1 MNMKGILLRCQVF
14 KAVLVFVC
22 WLCFPFLGV
31 YAEPFDAEKFKRD
44 VREHRRLITGGL
56 ALSRDDGRDWFRSRS
71 PWLPFLE
78 KQVSEVLSPGER
90 RLLDA
95 ALRNR
100 ECGEVAAIELVAF
113 EHLYPE
119 LRPVLAETD
128 IGPLFRK
135 AIFPIL
141 SRAFSYCQALRIV
154 EPLVAEARRLTE
166 EWADEVDVHTAQYFI
181 GIGRA
186 TATRSVELDDNR
198 LFSATFVL
206 KHLAACHHHA
216 GALEFLLR
224 VDAQLKSLKYFP
236 DQGIYLVRLGE
247 ALGIGAVDKFDPLTD
262 LWDDEVRARIERI
275 NRVFDENSLDD
286 AVHLLPYRDN
296 ACDQLPGYLARL
308 HEPRRDALH
317 P

>member
-1 MNMKGILLRCQVF
+1 MKMKGFFLYSWAL

-22 WLCFPFLGV
+22 LLFSPSPSAH
-31 YAEPFDAEKFKRD
+31 AEPFDAEVFMRD
-44 VREHRRLITGGL
+44 VREYRTFTTGGL
-56 ALSRDDGRDWFRSRS
+56 ALSRDDGRDWFRVRS

-78 KQVSEVLSPGER
+78 KQVSEALSPDAR
-90 RLLDA
+90 QRLHVA
-95 ALRNR
+95 VTNR
-100 ECGEVAAIELVAF
+100 ECGEVAEIELAAYK
-113 EHLYPE
+113 HLYPE
-119 LRPVLAETD
+119 LRLALAETD

-135 AIFPIL
+135 AMFPIY

-154 EPLVAEARRLTE
+154 EPLVAEAQRLTE

-247 ALGIGAVDKFDPLTD
+247 ALGIGAVDKFEPLTD
-262 LWDDEVRARIERI
+262 LWDEEVRARIERI

-286 AVHLLPYRDN
+286 AVHLLPYRDD
-296 ACDQLPGYLARL
+296 ACDQLPGYLTRL